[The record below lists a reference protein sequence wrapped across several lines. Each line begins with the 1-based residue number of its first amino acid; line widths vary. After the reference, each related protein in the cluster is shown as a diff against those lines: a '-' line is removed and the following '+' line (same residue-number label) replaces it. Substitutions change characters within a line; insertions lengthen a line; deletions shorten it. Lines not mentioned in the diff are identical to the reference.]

1 MDLMKKM
8 VPYMLKVMKFDF
20 EYAQKKLVMAGES
33 T

>member
-20 EYAQKKLVMAGES
+20 EYAQKKLILAG
-33 T
+33 